1 MSKTLQQNLRFS
13 GTVTIQI
20 EDTSQLSNY
29 LKAVVLEALP
39 KPVSE
44 PVSEPEILLRSREAA
59 KLLDIS
65 ERALWGFAKSGRIMK
80 PICIGKS
87 VRWNVH
93 ELRRWA
99 DAGGPSNEEWLE
111 KKEKWMK
118 E

>member
-1 MSKTLQQNLRFS
+1 MQKALRFNA
-13 GTVTIQI
+13 TVIIQI
-20 EDTSQLSNY
+20 EDTNQLSDF
-29 LKAVVLEALP
+29 LKAVVMEASP

-44 PVSEPEILLRSREAA
+44 PVSEPQILLKSREAA

-80 PICIGKS
+80 PIFIGRS
-87 VRWNVH
+87 VRWNAH

-99 DAGGPSNEEWLE
+99 DAGGPSNDDWL
-111 KKEKWMK
+111 KLKEKWLK

>member
-1 MSKTLQQNLRFS
+1 MSKTLQQALRFNANI
-13 GTVTIQI
+13 TIQI
-20 EDTSQLSNY
+20 DDASQLSDF
-29 LKAVVLEALP
+29 LKAIVLEALP

-44 PVSEPEILLRSREAA
+44 PVSESEILLRSREAA

-87 VRWNVH
+87 VRWNAR

-99 DAGGPSNEEWLE
+99 ACGPSNE
-111 KKEKWMK
+111 
-118 E
+118 